1 MNDTIGAIVT
11 VAALAVALL
20 CLVAAIRNRPPDLSQ
35 FAGVAL
41 VELVAVVLTV
51 VAVIAM
57 IGGDRPAEI
66 GTFVGYL
73 FTFLALPP
81 VAFALARLEPTRW
94 GSVIL
99 TVAMLVMPVLVAR
112 LNQIWEATGA

>member
-1 MNDTIGAIVT
+1 MNDTLAIIVT
-11 VAALAVALL
+11 VVALAVAAW
-20 CLVAAIRNRPPDLSQ
+20 CLVAAVRDRPPARSH
-35 FAGVAL
+35 FVGVGL
-41 VELVAVVLTV
+41 VEAAALVLTV

-57 IGGDRPAEI
+57 AGGDRPTEV

-81 VAFALARLEPTRW
+81 AAIALARLEPTRW

-99 TVAMLVMPVLVAR
+99 TVACLVTPVLVAR
-112 LNQIWEATGA
+112 LQQIWEATGA

>member
-1 MNDTIGAIVT
+1 MNDTIGVIVT

-20 CLVAAIRNRPPDLSQ
+20 CLVAAVRNRPPDLSHYV
-35 FAGVAL
+35 GVSL
-41 VELVAVVLTV
+41 VEAVAVVLTV
-51 VAVIAM
+51 VAVVAM
-57 IGGDRPAEI
+57 IGGDRPTEV

-81 VAFALARLEPTRW
+81 VAVTLARLEPTRW

>member
-1 MNDTIGAIVT
+1 VNDTLGIVVT
-11 VAALAVALL
+11 VAALAVAAW
-20 CLVAAIRNRPPDLSQ
+20 CLVAAVRDRPPHFSHYV
-35 FAGVAL
+35 GVSL
-41 VELVAVVLTV
+41 VEAAALVLTV

-57 IGGDRPAEI
+57 IGGDRPTEV

-81 VAFALARLEPTRW
+81 VAVGLARLEPTRW

-99 TVAMLVMPVLVAR
+99 TVAMVVMPVLVAR
-112 LNQIWEATGA
+112 LHQIWEATGA

>member
-1 MNDTIGAIVT
+1 MNDILGWIVT
-11 VAALAVALL
+11 VAALAVALF
-20 CLVAAIRNRPPDLSQ
+20 CLVAAIRDRPPHVSH

-41 VELVAVVLTV
+41 VEVAALVLTV

-57 IGGDRPAEI
+57 IGGEHPTEV

-81 VAFALARLEPTRW
+81 VAIALARLEPTRW

>member
-1 MNDTIGAIVT
+1 MLGWIVT

-20 CLVAAIRNRPPDLSQ
+20 CLVAAIRNRPPDRSHYIG
-35 FAGVAL
+35 AGL
-41 VELVAVVLTV
+41 VEVAALVLTV

-57 IGGDRPAEI
+57 IGGDRPAEV

-81 VAFALARLEPTRW
+81 VAIGLARLEPTRW

-99 TVAMLVMPVLVAR
+99 TVAMLVTPVLVAR

>member
-1 MNDTIGAIVT
+1 MNDTIEAIVI

-20 CLVAAIRNRPPDLSQ
+20 CLVAAIRNRPPSLSH
-35 FAGVAL
+35 FVGVAL
-41 VELVAVVLTV
+41 VEVAALVLTV
-51 VAVIAM
+51 VAVVAM
-57 IGGDRPAEI
+57 VGGDRPAEV

-81 VAFALARLEPTRW
+81 VAIGVARLEPTRW

-112 LNQIWEATGA
+112 LSQIWEATGA

>member
-1 MNDTIGAIVT
+1 MNDTLGAIVI
-11 VAALAVALL
+11 VAALVVALL
-20 CLVAAIRNRPPDLSQ
+20 CLVAAIRNRPPDLSHYV
-35 FAGVAL
+35 GVSL
-41 VELVAVVLTV
+41 VEVAALVLTV
-51 VAVIAM
+51 ATVIAM
-57 IGGDRPAEI
+57 IGGDRPTEV

-81 VAFALARLEPTRW
+81 VAIALARLEPTRW

-112 LNQIWEATGA
+112 LGQIWEATGA

>member
-1 MNDTIGAIVT
+1 MNDTLGIVVT
-11 VAALAVALL
+11 VAALAVAAW
-20 CLVAAIRNRPPDLSQ
+20 CLVAAVRDRPPGLSHYV
-35 FAGVAL
+35 GVSL
-41 VELVAVVLTV
+41 VEAAALVLTV

-57 IGGDRPAEI
+57 IGGDRPTEV

-81 VAFALARLEPTRW
+81 VAIGLARLEPTRW

-99 TVAMLVMPVLVAR
+99 TVAMVVMPVLVAR
-112 LNQIWEATGA
+112 LDQIWEATGA